1 MFFDSHSHYDSD
13 RFNRDR
19 DATLEAVHK
28 AGVDYIVNIG
38 ADIKSSLDSVMLS
51 QKYPFI
57 YASVGVH
64 PHDAQDMKDGD
75 IDILKDLAS
84 DDKVRALGEMGLD
97 YYRDLSPRDIQKKR
111 FCEQM
116 ELARDIGMNVVIHE
130 RDAYRDTLNVLKSFK
145 GVTGVFHCFS
155 GAWENAREVLSLGY
169 IISFPGF
176 VTFPNA
182 KKAVEAVRYV
192 PLDKMMIE
200 TDCPYMAPVP
210 HRGKR
215 CDSSMLLN
223 TAAKI
228 AEIKG
233 VPLQE
238 VAYKTK
244 ENALK
249 FYGIEK

>member
-1 MFFDSHSHYDSD
+1 MFFDSHAHYDSD
-13 RFNRDR
+13 RFDR
-19 DATLEAVHK
+19 DLDSALNAVNE

-38 ADIKSSLDSVMLS
+38 GDIKSSLQSVLLS
-51 QKYPFI
+51 QKYPFV
-57 YASVGVH
+57 YATVGVH
-64 PHDAQDMKDGD
+64 PHDAKNMSDGD

-84 DDKVRALGEMGLD
+84 DEKVKALGEMGLD
-97 YYRDLSPRDIQKKR
+97 YHYDFSPRDIQKKR
-111 FCEQM
+111 FCQQM

-130 RDAYRDTLNVLKSFK
+130 REAYLDTINVIKSFK

-155 GAWENAREVLSLGY
+155 GAVENAREVLSLGY
-169 IISFPGF
+169 MISFTGAI
-176 VTFPNA
+176 TFPNV
-182 KKAVEAVRYV
+182 KKAIEAARYT
-192 PLDKMMIE
+192 PLEKMMIE

-215 CDSSMLLN
+215 CDSSMLLY
-223 TAAKI
+223 TASKI

-233 VPLQE
+233 VSLQE
-238 VAYKTK
+238 VAQKTK